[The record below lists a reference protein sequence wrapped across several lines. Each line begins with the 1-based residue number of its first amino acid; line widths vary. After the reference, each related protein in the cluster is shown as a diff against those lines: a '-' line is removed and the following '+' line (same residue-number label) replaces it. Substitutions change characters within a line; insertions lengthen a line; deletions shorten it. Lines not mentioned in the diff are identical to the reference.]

1 MKSIASILLTIF
13 LSACVSNPPRPVVQ
27 LARYD
32 LKVNQTSKDEIQ
44 VDDIGI
50 NLKPIMLE
58 RAKADEKLFTTYD
71 YWNPGNPR
79 ERRKSRSILV
89 SLPVFEV
96 QVTNTSAQS
105 VSFQKVSIRL
115 VDDAGNSYQAQLKQ
129 DVVDFVGIQLD
140 AMQSR
145 GWAMDRAVALRA
157 AKNLKLLDKNYE
169 SLPGI
174 VEKRILAFDIG
185 NATNENAFRE
195 MFKNT
200 NYLRAIFYNVPVKFD
215 QAGNVT
221 KVAKFEYLF
230 DVVKR

>member
-1 MKSIASILLTIF
+1 MKSIAAILLTIT

-27 LARYD
+27 QASYD
-32 LKVNQTSKDEIQ
+32 LKVNQTSKDEIL
-44 VDDIGI
+44 VDDVGI

-58 RAKADEKLFTTYD
+58 RAKTNEKLFSTYD
-71 YWNPGNPR
+71 YWNPGNPSQR
-79 ERRKSRSILV
+79 GRNRNILV

-96 QVTNTSAQS
+96 QVTNTSGQS

-115 VDDAGNSYQAQLKQ
+115 VDDAGNSYEAQLKQ
-129 DVVDFVGIQLD
+129 DIVDFVGNQLD
-140 AMQSR
+140 SMQSR
-145 GWAMDRAVALRA
+145 GWAMNRTAALGA
-157 AKNLKLLDKNYE
+157 AKSLKLLDRNYE

-174 VEKRILAFDIG
+174 VEKRMLAFDIG
-185 NATNENAFRE
+185 NATNENAYRE

-215 QAGNVT
+215 QAGNVI